1 MNILP
6 MVTAFALLFALCSY
20 TLLHQSIAVQFESI
34 KVRGAH
40 RIERVLLT
48 ELDRISYHR
57 HPVKT
62 SNKKKDKPKDKEI
75 TEMKYHSPRMV
86 FNKKPLTKL
95 NLAPLLTVEE
105 SPDQKLLQIA
115 AMTLIKNLYQ
125 YTSVYEEEMEKELFT
140 LLLKT
145 LKEHPEIESLQQAY
159 AHLEE
164 RRELFYKLFRGT
176 QNYQLS
182 SNVGLPP
189 LTDFFILEKKRA
201 SMQFAHASRPVLEAI
216 LGLPLTATILQEE
229 EARWHE
235 DHKEH
240 PFTKVELS
248 DLLLKERKNPTDYEP
263 LLNFSTSHT
272 KSDQFIFQDKLSRVQ
287 KKLPRE

>member
-1 MNILP
+1 

-48 ELDRISYHR
+48 ELDRARYHR

-62 SNKKKDKPKDKEI
+62 SKKQKEEPTDKEI
-75 TEMKYHSPRMV
+75 TEMKYNSPRMA

-105 SPDQKLLQIA
+105 TPDQKLLQIA
-115 AMTLIKNLYQ
+115 ATTLIKNLYQ
-125 YTSVYEEEMEKELFT
+125 HTTVYEEEMEKEVFA

-201 SMQFAHASRPVLEAI
+201 AMQFAHASRPVLEAI
-216 LGLPLTATILQEE
+216 LGLPLTAAILQEE

-240 PFTKVELS
+240 PLTKEELS

-272 KSDQFIFQDKLSRVQ
+272 KSDQFIFQDKLSKVQ
-287 KKLPRE
+287 KKLPNH